1 MRVPDPKP
9 QFKLKRRDVLR
20 ASVAAAALAGLGS
33 HSAFGAGDSTR
44 VQTRSGPVRG
54 YTDRGVSVFKGVRYG
69 ADTAPRRFLPP
80 VSPAPWE
87 HEVDALEYGPAC
99 PQSKDGEPMSEDC
112 LFLNVWTPA
121 ANDGRKRAVMVYIH
135 GGAYS
140 NGSGSSPLY
149 DGSMLA
155 REHDVVVVSVNHRL
169 NAFGYLYLRRFAG
182 ERYADSGNCG
192 QLDLVLALEWVRA
205 NIASFGGDP
214 SKVLAFGQSGGGAK
228 IATMMA
234 MPKAAGLF
242 RRAASMSGQ
251 QVTVSG
257 PLNASLRT
265 EAYLDALRIAP
276 ADAAQLARLPV
287 ERLLAGLSAPDP
299 VLPYGSVYFGPVLDM
314 RSLERHPFYPD
325 AAPQSAA
332 VPMIIGNT
340 HDETRAF
347 LRGPEYEELDWND
360 LPELLIPN
368 MRVDI
373 RPEFVVEEYRRLYP
387 ELSPVE
393 VFFKAT
399 TAARS
404 WRAAIIEAEERAK
417 QGGDNTYVYQLDWGS
432 PLEPEQGAPHT
443 FDIPLVFG
451 TLGATGSITGTGAD
465 ARAVSA
471 MLSEAFVS
479 FARTGVPRARA
490 LPEWKPYTLPSRATL
505 LIDRPPRLVSDPRG
519 AERRLFARVPYVQP
533 GT

>member
-1 MRVPDPKP
+1 MPNEKPRYRVT
-9 QFKLKRRDVLR
+9 RRDLLCATAGAVTLAGFGGR
-20 ASVAAAALAGLGS
+20 GALA
-33 HSAFGAGDSTR
+33 AGASPL
-44 VQTRSGPVRG
+44 VQTTFGPVRG
-54 YTDRGVSVFKGVRYG
+54 YTEHGVGIFKGIRYG
-69 ADTAPRRFLPP
+69 ADTGPRRFMPP

-87 HEVDALEYGPAC
+87 HAVDTLEYGPAC
-99 PQSKDGEPMSEDC
+99 PQSNDGEPMSEDC

-121 ANDGRKRAVMVYIH
+121 ANDQRKRPVMFYIH
-135 GGAYS
+135 GGAYA

-149 DGSMLA
+149 DGTVLA
-155 REHDVVVVSVNHRL
+155 RQHDVVVVSVNHRL
-169 NAFGYLYLRRFAG
+169 NVFGYLYLRRFAG
-182 ERYADSGNCG
+182 EHYADSGNCG
-192 QLDLVLALEWVRA
+192 QLDLVLALEWVRD
-205 NIASFGGDP
+205 NIAAFGGDP
-214 SKVLAFGQSGGGAK
+214 ERVLAFGQSGGGAK

-242 RRAASMSGQ
+242 QRAASMSGQ

-265 EAYLDALRIAP
+265 EAYLDALGIAP
-276 ADAAQLARLPV
+276 RDAAQVARLPV
-287 ERLLAGLSAPDP
+287 ERLLEGLSAPDP
-299 VLPYGSVYFGPVLDM
+299 VLPYGSLYFGPVLDM

-325 AAPQSAA
+325 AAPQCAD

-347 LRGPEYEELDWND
+347 LRGPEYEDLEWED

-373 RPEFVVEEYRRLYP
+373 RPEFVVDEYRRFYP
-387 ELSPVE
+387 ALSPVE
-393 VFFKAT
+393 IFFKAT

-417 QGGDNTYVYQLDWGS
+417 QGRDNTYVYQLDWGS

-451 TLGATGSITGTGAD
+451 TLGAAGSLTGTGAD
-465 ARAVSA
+465 ARSVSA
-471 MLSEAFVS
+471 MLSEAFAS

-490 LPEWKPYTLPSRATL
+490 LPEWTPYTLPHRETL
-505 LIDRPPRLVSDPRG
+505 LVDRPPRLVRDPR
-519 AERRLFARVPYVQP
+519 AVERRLFARVPYVQP